1 VFTAGGEFS
10 GFEGSAH
17 PPGNP
22 SGAGYSVPDAHV
34 EQLLRAPLDRI
45 IESAGRI
52 VDRSDGP
59 LRNEYAI
66 YAADISAAAH
76 HLLSVVRSMNE
87 NPAAGG
93 RVVDMVVLTEEAV
106 GLVESAAI
114 ERDIVIALEPVGS
127 CRAHGEARGAM
138 QILVNLI
145 GNAIRYSPAQSA
157 ISISFERRQGFAV
170 VNVADNGPGIPT
182 ADQERI
188 FERFE
193 QGKSGGPGSGLGLA
207 IARRLARGMG
217 GEIELQSQPG
227 VGSTFTLVL
236 PAAS

>member
-1 VFTAGGEFS
+1 
-10 GFEGSAH
+10 
-17 PPGNP
+17 
-22 SGAGYSVPDAHV
+22 
-34 EQLLRAPLDRI
+34 
-45 IESAGRI
+45 
-52 VDRSDGP
+52 
-59 LRNEYAI
+59 
-66 YAADISAAAH
+66 
-76 HLLSVVRSMNE
+76 
-87 NPAAGG
+87 
-93 RVVDMVVLTEEAV
+93 
-106 GLVESAAI
+106 
-114 ERDIVIALEPVGS
+114 
-127 CRAHGEARGAM
+127 M

-170 VNVADNGPGIPT
+170 VNVADNGPGIPA